1 MQLSISHSTVYK
13 FKRSPSYGLQQLRLT
28 PKTNKG
34 QTTIDWSLEVTGGE
48 IQVDFL
54 DENANRVHLVAIDP
68 NSTEIEIKS
77 SGTLDIENNHG
88 VIGAQKS
95 FAPLWYFYRQT
106 SLTEPKAGVKSL
118 LKELGDDLQDPVA
131 GFHTLSKLI
140 GGKVN
145 YETGETDSVTTAEEA
160 ISLGKGV
167 CQDHAHIFISA
178 AREAGYPA
186 RYVSGYL
193 MMNDR
198 IDQEATHAWAEV
210 HIPSLG
216 WVGFDVS
223 NGISPDDRYVRIA
236 TGLDYSQAAPISGMI
251 YGGGGESLRVD
262 IQVQQQ

>member
-1 MQLSISHSTVYK
+1 MQLSISHSTIYK

-34 QTTIDWSLEVTGGE
+34 QTTLDWTLDITGGE

-68 NSTEIEIKS
+68 DAKEIEIKS
-77 SGTLDIENNHG
+77 SGTLEIENNQGVVGVHG
-88 VIGAQKS
+88 G
-95 FAPLWYFYRQT
+95 FAPLWYFLRQT
-106 SLTEPKAGVKSL
+106 DLTSPKTGVKSL
-118 LKELGDDLQDPVA
+118 LKELGDALQDPVS

-140 GGKVN
+140 GSQVT
-145 YETGETDSVTTAEEA
+145 YVTGETDSVTTAEDA
-160 ISLGKGV
+160 IALGKGV
-167 CQDHAHIFISA
+167 CQDHAQIFIA
-178 AREAGYPA
+178 VAREAGFPA

-198 IDQEATHAWAEV
+198 VDQDATHAWAEV
-210 HIPSLG
+210 HIASLG

-223 NGISPDDRYVRIA
+223 NGISPDDRYVRVA
-236 TGLDYSQAAPISGMI
+236 TGLDYSQAAPVSGMI

-262 IQVQQQ
+262 IQVQQ